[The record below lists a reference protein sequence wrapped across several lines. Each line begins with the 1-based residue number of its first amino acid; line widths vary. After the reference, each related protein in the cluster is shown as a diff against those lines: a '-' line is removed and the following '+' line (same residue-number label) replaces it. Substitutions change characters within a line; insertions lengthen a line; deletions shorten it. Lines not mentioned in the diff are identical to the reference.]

1 METGPT
7 DCEYMYRAILHP
19 NVMQKFLKNPD
30 GMIELV
36 KSFARDELDVYDEID
51 ISKNPELRQDGKV
64 VVVTGAGRGI
74 GQVGASQ
81 ALCDYELTKSAAI
94 GYRIDVRESKR
105 TSCMYLFKNSCGTAR
120 DETND

>member
-1 METGPT
+1 
-7 DCEYMYRAILHP
+7 MYRAILHP
-19 NVMQKFLKNPD
+19 DMMQNFLKNPD
-30 GMIELV
+30 GMTELV

-64 VVVTGAGRGI
+64 VIVTGAGRGI

-81 ALCDYELTKSAAI
+81 DLRKNRLTKSAAP
-94 GYRIDVRESKR
+94 GYCINVRESER
-105 TSCMYLFKNSCGTAR
+105 SSCMYLFENSRGIAR